1 MFLVLQIPA
10 FHIPG
15 FTDSGFSC
23 SWFYRFRLFMFLVL
37 QIPAFHV
44 PGFLVPFPDS
54 PFLVLQ
60 IALKKL
66 LLISYHRKLKCTA
79 VIWDLMYDM
88 AFFSGI
94 KFTFPKMSVLN
105 FANMSHLPKRHVHF
119 KGPICSSEVVH
130 SGKEV
135 TCF

>member
-10 FHIPG
+10 FHVPG

-44 PGFLVPFPDS
+44 PGFTDSGFSCSWFYRFRLFMFLVFSFLVPFPDS

-60 IALKKL
+60 IAVTETPRAFKYCFKSERHFVRMIALQSTIHALIEFCPFLFCLFLSLK
-66 LLISYHRKLKCTA
+66 S
-79 VIWDLMYDM
+79 
-88 AFFSGI
+88 
-94 KFTFPKMSVLN
+94 KF
-105 FANMSHLPKRHVHF
+105 R
-119 KGPICSSEVVH
+119 
-130 SGKEV
+130 
-135 TCF
+135 

>member
-1 MFLVLQIPA
+1 MFTSITAYFLVKYDLLIAA
-10 FHIPG
+10 FHVPG

-60 IALKKL
+60 IAMSELCRGNYVNL
-66 LLISYHRKLKCTA
+66 SEIFVWCRKIANNGRAKE
-79 VIWDLMYDM
+79 I
-88 AFFSGI
+88 
-94 KFTFPKMSVLN
+94 
-105 FANMSHLPKRHVHF
+105 FAPLWRTRSEICNALVNAITLDVFRSKRD
-119 KGPICSSEVVH
+119 SL
-130 SGKEV
+130 
-135 TCF
+135 